1 MPESYVVFATL
12 LGGLGLFL
20 VAMEM
25 MTDGLTLAAGQS
37 LRRLLANW
45 TNTLARGVLSGV
57 LMTAI
62 VQSSSAVTV
71 ASLGFERRTY

>member
-37 LRRLLANW
+37 LRRLLAN
-45 TNTLARGVLSGV
+45 
-57 LMTAI
+57 
-62 VQSSSAVTV
+62 
-71 ASLGFERRTY
+71 

>member
-45 TNTLARGVLSGV
+45 TNTLVRGVLSV
-57 LMTAI
+57 LLTPNLLKCVKHWVLSTAQI
-62 VQSSSAVTV
+62 LAP
-71 ASLGFERRTY
+71 L